1 MEFSTNS
8 PWWSWPFKH
17 ASWLMNRFNAN
28 RGVTAYE
35 LLHSKEYAGSIC
47 NFGEPVFGF
56 GKVSGK
62 GTAKWTRMVFLGKSD
77 PQDTYILYTGSGLV
91 ITRSIRRISTVW
103 RGHLPFYMNFK
114 CWSWQYKTGVGG
126 RVVLTKNQPQASSG
140 SFNAP
145 AGQIEPSAFFDEDA
159 EAVRLKHLEEQ
170 REEAEV
176 TEMALHDR
184 PPPIEGVP
192 TQEEPQRRVA
202 PFAPEGGI
210 FNDDDAT
217 ENPHLPPDRVFSE
230 PSSASAPMEVPQTPD
245 VFATLPATPRGI
257 PTTRMH
263 DDQPGE
269 EDHESKRARLESSK
283 KQRVDR
289 LSADY
294 ASMIRA
300 VKSQQR
306 PFIRWMNMNQTY
318 NWMTILSKT
327 FGKVKVRLQAMM
339 YPQICGRLVAQTNI
353 LRSLQSGLTGLPT
366 LWSSSVFV
374 LWMFFQKTF
383 QV

>member
-1 MEFSTNS
+1 
-8 PWWSWPFKH
+8 
-17 ASWLMNRFNAN
+17 MNRFNAN
-28 RGVTAYE
+28 KGVTAYE
-35 LLHSKEYAGSIC
+35 LLHNKEYAGSIC
-47 NFGEPVFGF
+47 NFGELVFGF

-77 PQDTYILYTGSGLV
+77 PQDTYILYNGTGLV
-91 ITRSIRRISTVW
+91 ITRSTRRISTVW
-103 RGHLPFYMNFK
+103 RGHLPFDMNFK

-126 RVVLTKNQPQASSG
+126 RVVLTKNQPQAISG

-176 TEMALHDR
+176 TEVALHDR
-184 PPPIEGVP
+184 PPPFEGVP
-192 TQEEPQRRVA
+192 TQEEPQKRVGS
-202 PFAPEGGI
+202 FAPEEGI
-210 FNDDDAT
+210 FNDDDDDDDDDAT
-217 ENPHLPPDRVFSE
+217 GDPRAHLPPDMVFSE

-245 VFATLPATPRGI
+245 VFATLPATPRGSQTI
-257 PTTRMH
+257 RTH
-263 DDQPGE
+263 DDQPGD
-269 EDHESKRARLESSK
+269 EDHESKRARPESSK
-283 KQRVDR
+283 KERVER
-289 LSADY
+289 LSAEY

-300 VKSQQR
+300 VKISTETFHTMDEYEQDLQLDDHLE
-306 PFIRWMNMNQTY
+306 Q
-318 NWMTILSKT
+318 T
-327 FGKVKVRLQAMM
+327 FGKVKMRLQVMI

-353 LRSLQSGLTGLPT
+353 LRSLQNGLTGLPIM
-366 LWSSSVFV
+366 WSSSVFV